1 VSQQYSVSLPSRSL
15 SVLARAALI
24 SALAVGVSACSS
36 SSSDDSAS
44 ASSSISSTATA
55 PSTTSADSSAD
66 PGETSA
72 ADPSGT
78 ANAAPPT
85 GSDKKAVCARVVK
98 VIQDSSRSAIAALT
112 PALETGDQAKV
123 AQAQTKAQTYYRE
136 AAVNLRKEAGTA
148 ADASLQKQIRAAAAY
163 FDKAAK
169 STAAQGADN
178 SLARLSETCS

>member
-1 VSQQYSVSLPSRSL
+1 VSQQYSVSLPSRLL

-24 SALAVGVSACSS
+24 SALAVGVSACSSS

-66 PGETSA
+66 PGQTS

-78 ANAAPPT
+78 ANAAPPA

-163 FDKAAK
+163 FDKASK